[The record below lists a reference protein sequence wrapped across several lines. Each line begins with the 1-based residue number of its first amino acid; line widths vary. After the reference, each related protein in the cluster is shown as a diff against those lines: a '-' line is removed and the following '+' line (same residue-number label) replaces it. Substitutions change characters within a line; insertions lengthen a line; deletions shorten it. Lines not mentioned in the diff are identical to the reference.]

1 MAKQRV
7 TVTLPE
13 DVAEYADDVARR
25 TGRSRSAVVAHA
37 IDNLRR
43 ADIERLLAEGY
54 QAFAEESRHFAE
66 EALPLAA
73 EAWPDYEGSVD
84 G

>member
-13 DVAEYADDVARR
+13 DVAEYADEVARR
-25 TGRSRSAVVAHA
+25 TGRSRSAIVVQA
-37 IDNLRR
+37 IENLRR
-43 ADIERLLAEGY
+43 GETERSLAEGY
-54 QAFAEESRHFAE
+54 RALAEESRRFAE

-73 EAWPDYEGSVD
+73 ETWPDYEGPA
-84 G
+84 GG